1 MIVIAVSTSLLILL
15 LNTGVSNM
23 WIKYSYICT
32 DCDALTEITTLQ
44 KLYDY
49 RGWCACGSAN
59 LMRVAIEDGR
69 VKEKNVSKVTLP

>member
-1 MIVIAVSTSLLILL
+1 
-15 LNTGVSNM
+15 M
-23 WIKYSYICT
+23 WIKYSYVCT

-69 VKEKNVSKVTLP
+69 VKEKKVKKVTLP